1 MAPRGKN
8 IKKARWEEKEI
19 ATATLSDDVLEE
31 IFTRLPA
38 KSVLRCRCL
47 SRFWAAALSSD
58 DFADRH
64 LHRHRGAVVPRKLL
78 FFSQN
83 SRARD
88 SNTTVHG
95 CSLHSPDDDD
105 GAPPLMAG
113 LPRGLRNSGVGQ
125 CNGLF
130 ILKNDITWMYYVWNP
145 STGQMTALPRG
156 RSTMGRPWPSEHHSA
171 DNCWE
176 SLGLGYDARSKKHK
190 VVRVCHRAAVCEV
203 YELDS
208 PTGYWRPPATAMA
221 LQPCRAHYPSV
232 FAQGQLHWKARKP
245 HEHALIVSFC
255 LADEGFGV
263 LSPPP
268 GAGRFLL
275 TEIDG
280 RLCLSTSA
288 AEVRRQDRYDIWLL
302 RDHEAGGAWDLRCR
316 IDVSVKCLRPL
327 PREKGFVEGGVM
339 PLDFTDGGRRVLLRP
354 GLHSDPRRLC
364 AYTPATG
371 EMEELSLAGASVTH
385 YGESVTQAML
395 LLPYEETVVSPGTP
409 YERLVFSSA
418 SAQALRIALR
428 RPPAVDLRRLKLVCR
443 SWLAM
448 VESDRFLKLHHEVGH
463 AGTGLDMECYMRR
476 LEEAEIFEL
485 CP

>member
-1 MAPRGKN
+1 MAPRGKK
-8 IKKARWEEKEI
+8 IKKARREEI
-19 ATATLSDDVLEE
+19 ATATLPDDVMED
-31 IFTRLPA
+31 IFARLPA

-64 LHRHRGAVVPRKLL
+64 LHRRRGAVVPRKLL
-78 FFSQN
+78 FFCQN

-88 SNTTVHG
+88 NTSVHG

-130 ILKNDITWMYYVWNP
+130 ILRNGITWMYYVWNP

-171 DNCWE
+171 DNCCE

-190 VVRVCHRAAVCEV
+190 VVRVCHRAAVCE
-203 YELDS
+203 
-208 PTGYWRPPATAMA
+208 G
-221 LQPCRAHYPSV
+221 H
-232 FAQGQLHWKARKP
+232 LHWKARKP

-255 LADEGFGV
+255 LADEAFGV

-268 GAGRFLL
+268 GAGRFVLS
-275 TEIDG
+275 EIDG

-316 IDVSVKCLRPL
+316 VDVSPKCLRPL
-327 PREKGFVEGGVM
+327 PREKGFLEGGVM
-339 PLDFTDGGRRVLLRP
+339 PLAFTDGGRRVLLRP
-354 GLHSDPRRLC
+354 GLRSDPRRLC

-371 EMEELSLAGASVTH
+371 EMEELPLGGASVTR
-385 YGESVTQAML
+385 YGESVTQAVL

-418 SAQALRIALR
+418 SAQGIALR
-428 RPPAVDLRRLKLVCR
+428 RLPALDLRRLKLVCR
-443 SWLAM
+443 SWRAM
-448 VESDRFLKLHHEVGH
+448 VESDRFLKLHDEVDH